1 MSLLI
6 NFGDHTKYE
15 NDIQM
20 YSIVFENIFFQFLI
34 GSYTYK
40 LTVRAF
46 ENKTF
51 TREDFSFTTMNFSLT
66 NFQQHLHMVCDSHQD
81 FLDRRLSLTRMIQ
94 KQGLIAVNLK

>member
-1 MSLLI
+1 MSLLT

-51 TREDFSFTTMNFSLT
+51 TRGFQFYHYELFINNFPAAPSYGVYISVDTIFNDL
-66 NFQQHLHMVCDSHQD
+66 
-81 FLDRRLSLTRMIQ
+81 
-94 KQGLIAVNLK
+94 